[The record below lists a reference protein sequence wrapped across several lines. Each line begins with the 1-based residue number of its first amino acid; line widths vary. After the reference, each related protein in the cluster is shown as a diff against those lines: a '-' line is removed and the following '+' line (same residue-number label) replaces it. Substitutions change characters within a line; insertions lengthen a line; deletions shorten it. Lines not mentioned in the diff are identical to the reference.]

1 MRSLLLSSLVGGLLW
16 WLVAPALGVPGEA
29 LYDQLIVNAASSH
42 GLEPA
47 FVKAVIKCESR
58 FNPDAQSP
66 RGAQGLMQLMPGTQA
81 MLGVSDPFDPQH
93 NVTAGTRYLAMLK
106 QTFSGDL
113 QLALA
118 AYNAGPQAVVE
129 AGYTVPAITE
139 TQHYVRCVL
148 AAYEQYRQPG
158 ATPLLPALR
167 PLTQAADPHQ
177 TLMVSPLRLS
187 HQVARVGQRLT
198 VQLEATNTSTRAGHG
213 MVMLNYPGH
222 LVSFIALHA
231 GGQETIAQ
239 FPDAGAE
246 LSSPGARATMTYQ
259 LLWSQWPT
267 WAPGERR
274 TAVIALM
281 PRLAEDMMFHLSVVF
296 DEDSAPAASQR
307 WSAVVRIPFQA
318 AVLADSRYR
327 KLSFP
332 APVNGGLPIQQKGRG
347 AVNLAPLRPH
357 SDGER
362 APVKLGALRP
372 HSGGARGAV
381 KLVSG
386 GSGNGRPT
394 PLRPLSG
401 GEGRRD
407 GSVRVSGS

>member
-1 MRSLLLSSLVGGLLW
+1 MLWLLVTPTLSVTN
-16 WLVAPALGVPGEA
+16 EA
-29 LYDQLIVNAASSH
+29 LYDQLIVNAASWN

-47 FVKAVIKCESR
+47 LVKAVIKCESR
-58 FNPDAQSP
+58 FNSGAQSP

-106 QTFSGDL
+106 QTFSGDV

-129 AGYTVPAITE
+129 AGYAVPAILE

-167 PLTQAADPHQ
+167 PLSQPTDAHQA
-177 TLMVSPLRLS
+177 LMVSPLRLS
-187 HQVARVGQRLT
+187 SQTARVGQRLT
-198 VQLEATNTSTRAGHG
+198 VQLEATNISARAGHG
-213 MVMLNYPGH
+213 MIMLNYPGH
-222 LVSFIALHA
+222 LVSFMALHA
-231 GGQETIAQ
+231 VGQETIAQ
-239 FPDAGAE
+239 FPVANVD
-246 LSSPGARATMTYQ
+246 LSSSGAPATTTYQ

-327 KLSFP
+327 TLSSP
-332 APVNGGLPIQQKGRG
+332 APVNGGQPVQQKG
-347 AVNLAPLRPH
+347 
-357 SDGER
+357 R

-372 HSGGARGAV
+372 LIGGERAPVNLA
-381 KLVSG
+381 
-386 GSGNGRPT
+386 

-407 GSVRVSGS
+407 GSIRVSGS